1 MQKSDK
7 PAAGF
12 MRPSNY
18 DSSLATSSDS
28 KPRVP
33 VADKLRS
40 IASARPVAS
49 TTGSRDIKADPRTGS
64 SSSSAQAAGS
74 NSHKS
79 AKRTSLNHNE
89 AGEAGNKRV
98 KVEKA
103 SESALAASIPGAGSS
118 MSIDERER
126 QIKAQ
131 KKKEKK
137 ARRQA
142 KE

>member
-1 MQKSDK
+1 MQKPDK

-28 KPRVP
+28 KPRIP

-49 TTGSRDIKADPRTGS
+49 TTNARNIKPDPRTGS
-64 SSSSAQAAGS
+64 SSSSAQAGGS

-79 AKRTSLNHNE
+79 AKRTSLNNNG
-89 AGEAGNKRV
+89 AREAGNKRV
-98 KVEKA
+98 EVEKA
-103 SESALAASIPGAGSS
+103 SESALAALTPGAGSN
-118 MSIDERER
+118 MNIDERER
-126 QIKAQ
+126 QLKAQ

-142 KE
+142 KD